1 MFNQL
6 LQNHINK
13 YFPNPE
19 AIPENLKGF
28 LSEVN
33 NSFNKCQNDRDLLN
47 KYLESNKSAELLKKS
62 EANLQTIFNNTDIS
76 YLMLDEKFNI
86 ISFNHRAA
94 FGYKATLGRDLLE
107 GECLIDYLHVERKE
121 LFLTRYKTVLEGN
134 KLHYETSFD
143 LAQGTYWLDMN
154 VFPISDDNNNI
165 LGLIIASEDI
175 TERKNTEIEREKM
188 TTDIVQ
194 RNKDLEQFAYIISHN
209 LRSPVANIIGLSNM
223 LQSIPAMCK
232 SDYNRCMEG
241 LALSV
246 KKLDNV
252 IIDLNYIL
260 QVRREVN
267 EKKEMV
273 KFSGLT
279 KDITTSIKNLIEKDN
294 VTIKTNFLDIN
305 EFFTIKSYL
314 NSIFYNLILNS
325 IKYRDP
331 AKQTV
336 IEVKSRKNEE
346 GKLVLSFKDNGLGID
361 MKANG
366 GKIFGLYKKFHT
378 HIEGKGMGLYMVK
391 TQAEILGGK
400 ISVKSEVNRGTEFLI
415 EFAAQVA

>member
-13 YFPNPE
+13 YFPNQE
-19 AIPENLKGF
+19 SIPENVKEF
-28 LSEVN
+28 LREVN
-33 NSFNKCQNDRDLLN
+33 NSFKKCQNDRDLLN
-47 KYLESNKSAELLKKS
+47 KYIESNKSGELLKKS

-76 YLMLDEKFNI
+76 YLMLDKKFNI
-86 ISFNHRAA
+86 ISFNHRAT
-94 FGYKATLGRDLLE
+94 FGYKATLGRDLVE
-107 GECLIDYLHVERKE
+107 GECLIDYLPAERKE

-165 LGLIIASEDI
+165 LGLIIATEDI
-175 TERKNTEIEREKM
+175 TERKNTELEREKM
-188 TTDIVQ
+188 TADIVQ

-223 LQSIPAMCK
+223 LQSIPAMRK
-232 SDYNRCMEG
+232 NDYSRCMEG

-267 EKKEMV
+267 EKKEIV

-331 AKQTV
+331 AKNTV

-361 MKANG
+361 MKANE